1 MKKVFYALMFLPGA
15 LFAQDKEETI
25 RKIYDE
31 QLSNSPAYENLRYLC
46 KEIGNRI
53 TGSPAAAKAVDY
65 TAALM
70 RRYNFD
76 TVYLQPVM
84 VPYWVRGEKEAV
96 SMKVK
101 GQKPV
106 MLHALALGHTQGTG
120 TGTVEGEVT
129 EVQSLD
135 ELKALGEKAVKG
147 KIIFFNR
154 PMNQKLIDPLHAYG
168 EAGDQRNYGP
178 SEAAKLGA
186 AGVLVRS
193 LAINT
198 DHLPHTGYT
207 FIDPQG
213 KNIPALAISTKDADL
228 LSGALKSKNKPT
240 VSIRYNSGVKEMVQ
254 SYNVIGEL
262 RGSEF
267 PDEIIAVGGH
277 LDSWDVGEGAHDDG
291 GGCMQA
297 IEVGRTYKELGIKPK
312 RTIRVVMWMDEEYG
326 GTGNIKYAE
335 EAKEKKENHIA
346 ALESDIGVFT
356 PLGFRFETEDPEVWQ
371 QINSW
376 KPYFEPYNV
385 LYFKEGHGGVDISPL
400 GDQGALLIGYHPDTQ
415 QYFKIHHTAG
425 DTFEKVDKRELNLG
439 AAAITSL
446 IYLIDQE
453 GIVD

>member
-1 MKKVFYALMFLPGA
+1 MKKILLFLLWLPSA
-15 LFAQDKEETI
+15 LFAQSKEETI

-53 TGSPAAAKAVDY
+53 TGSPGAAKAVDF

-70 RRYNFD
+70 RQYQFD
-76 TVYLQPVM
+76 TVYLQPIM
-84 VPYWVRGEKEAV
+84 VPHWVRGEKEV
-96 SMKVK
+96 VNMKIK

-106 MLHALALGHTQGTG
+106 ALHALALGHTRGTG
-120 TGTVEGEVT
+120 SGTVEGEVT

-135 ELKALGEKAVKG
+135 ELKALGEAGVKG
-147 KIIFFNR
+147 KIVFFNR
-154 PMNQKLIDPLHAYG
+154 PMKQTLVDPLHAYG

-186 AGVLVRS
+186 SGVLVRS

-198 DHLPHTGYT
+198 DHTPHTGYT
-207 FIDPQG
+207 YIDPDG
-213 KNIPALAISTKDADL
+213 KSIPALAISTKDADM
-228 LSGALKSKNKPT
+228 LSAAVKSKKKPA

-262 RGSEF
+262 KGMEF
-267 PDEIIAVGGH
+267 PEEIIAVGGH

-297 IEVGRTYKELGIKPK
+297 IEVGRTFKKLGISPK
-312 RTIRVVMWMDEEYG
+312 RTIRVVMWMDEEYD

-335 EAKEKKENHIA
+335 EAKAKGENHIA

-356 PLGFRFETEDPEVWQ
+356 PLGFRFETEDPKAWE

-376 KPYFEPYNV
+376 KPYFEPYNIH
-385 LYFKEGHGGVDISPL
+385 YFKEGHGGVDISPL
-400 GDQGALLIGYHPDTQ
+400 GEQGALLIGYQPDTQ
-415 QYFKIHHTAG
+415 RYFKLHHTVE

-439 AAAITSL
+439 AAAITGL

-453 GIVD
+453 GIIK